1 MATPAPHTSA
11 DQLAAPANAQ
21 SSSLPRWKI
30 RLILFWGT
38 LAGRFLIW
46 LAGRLNPPN
55 VLRVATWVTARFE
68 PLTRRRRFA
77 NYQKYFGGDPQA
89 AEKMSA
95 LDVGHQKYLA
105 RMRAEM
111 ARGLALSP
119 MDLSAFNEL
128 VGREH
133 LQKLLDE
140 GRGLMLV
147 STHAGSWWFIPSL
160 LAMSGFK
167 VTVIFAPIAYKPIER
182 YLLETVSRYG
192 VKVAFVGRDA
202 WLAVKQAPEKKE
214 IVYLAFDVAIQPK
227 RVEWLPVGEGRLAI
241 DPGPAILAAKAN
253 LPVLQASHIHLANG
267 QDRVIIHPP
276 QPTELQPKDF
286 TPAEISRVWGERL
299 NDELRNQPEQWWGWS
314 YVELTAAEPNQN

>member
-1 MATPAPHTSA
+1 MATTAPTTSA
-11 DQLAAPANAQ
+11 KKLPTPASAPA
-21 SSSLPRWKI
+21 SSLPRWKI
-30 RLILFWGT
+30 QLILFFAT
-38 LAGRFLIW
+38 LAARFLIW
-46 LAGRLNPPN
+46 LAGYLSPANG
-55 VLRVATWVTARFE
+55 LRVATWVTARFE

-77 NYQKYFGGDPQA
+77 NYQKYFGSDPQA
-89 AEKMSA
+89 AEKIAA
-95 LDVGHQKYLA
+95 LDAGHQKYLS

-140 GRGLMLV
+140 ARGLMLV

-160 LAMSGFK
+160 LSLSGFK

-182 YLLETVSRYG
+182 YLLDTVSRYG

-214 IVYLAFDVAIQPK
+214 IVYLAFDVALQPK
-227 RVEWLPVGEGRLAI
+227 RVEWLSVGESRLAI
-241 DPGPAILAAKAN
+241 DPAPAILAAKAN
-253 LPVLQASHIHLANG
+253 LPVLQASHTHLANG
-267 QDRVIIHPP
+267 QDRVVIHPP
-276 QPTELQPKDF
+276 QPTELQPKNH

-299 NDELRNQPEQWWGWS
+299 NDELRSHPEQWWGWS
-314 YVELTAAEPNQN
+314 YVELAAAEPKQD